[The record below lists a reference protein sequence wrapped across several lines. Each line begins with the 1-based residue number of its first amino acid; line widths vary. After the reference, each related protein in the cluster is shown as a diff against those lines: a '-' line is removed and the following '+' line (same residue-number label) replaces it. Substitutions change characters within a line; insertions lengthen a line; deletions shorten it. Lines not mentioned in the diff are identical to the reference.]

1 MESFLS
7 KKRKKIIKEI
17 EELEKSLPLTIP
29 LAAIEKE
36 IDRLQKEKKD
46 SNEEMN

>member
-7 KKRKKIIKEI
+7 RKRKKIIKEI
-17 EELEKSLPLTIP
+17 EDLEKSLPLTIP

-36 IDRLQKEKKD
+36 IERLQKEKKEH
-46 SNEEMN
+46 NEE